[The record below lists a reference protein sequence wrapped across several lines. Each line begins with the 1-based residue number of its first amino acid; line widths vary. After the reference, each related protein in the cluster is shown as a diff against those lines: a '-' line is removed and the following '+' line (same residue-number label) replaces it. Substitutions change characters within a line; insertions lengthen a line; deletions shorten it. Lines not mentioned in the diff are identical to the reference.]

1 VRCRNHAAR
10 ALQTRDLFITAG
22 DKFWLIGDEMQSVPL
37 PEDHSL
43 PNLRHVRLIML
54 ISEGLSL
61 RKAAQRLRL
70 TQPAVTLGLATLE
83 NQYGAPFF
91 ERRAAGLAQTPAGA
105 AFARRAA
112 RCMFYL
118 SRALSRFCSEAERSP
133 VERLEKLM
141 GLLTIPQL
149 RALVAMD
156 EHEGFRPA
164 AESLGL
170 SVPSV
175 HRAIGHLEARVGEKL
190 VHREKYGA
198 SLNFLG
204 HETAVLFSLALRELR
219 SASTDINTLN
229 GHLEGAVTVG
239 CVRVTASVLLP
250 EAIHECVK
258 AFPGARFLVVHQQYE
273 DMLEQLRSG
282 RMDYICSTARKDIPA
297 DFRAEKLCLSEL
309 CIICGPDHP
318 LVGKK
323 NINARMLA
331 EFPWIASEPGTG
343 ARVRMNAMFEQ
354 EGVVL
359 PHVAVITH
367 QFSLIRSL
375 LLQTNFLSLT
385 TRSGGGEDHELSGL
399 CIVNKKVPDPCRDI
413 WLLSRHD
420 WEPTRLQEEFVK
432 MLRRA
437 AQ

>member
-1 VRCRNHAAR
+1 M
-10 ALQTRDLFITAG
+10 G
-22 DKFWLIGDEMQSVPL
+22 GEMQSVAL
-37 PEDHSL
+37 LEDRNL
-43 PNLRHVRLIML
+43 PNLRHVRLVML

-70 TQPAVTLGLATLE
+70 TQPAVTLGLGTLE
-83 NQYGAPFF
+83 DQYGAQFF
-91 ERRAAGLAQTPAGA
+91 ERRVAGLTQTPFGA

-118 SRALSRFCSEAERSP
+118 SRALSRFCSEPERPS
-133 VERLEKLM
+133 VERLEKLLS
-141 GLLTIPQL
+141 LLTIPQL

-170 SVPSV
+170 SVPSL
-175 HRAIGHLEARVGEKL
+175 HRAIGHLEAGVGEKL

-219 SASTDINTLN
+219 SASIDINTLN
-229 GHLEGAVTVG
+229 GHIEGAVTVG

-258 AFPGARFLVVHQQYE
+258 AFPGARFLVVHNQYE
-273 DMLEQLRSG
+273 DMLEHLRGG
-282 RMDYICSTARKDIPA
+282 RMDYICSTARKDIPR
-297 DFRAEKLCLSEL
+297 DFRTEKLCSSEL

-318 LVGKK
+318 LAGKR
-323 NINARMLA
+323 NIDAKMLA

-343 ARVRMNAMFEQ
+343 ARVRMNAMFEL
-354 EGVVL
+354 EGVPL
-359 PHVAVITH
+359 PAVVVTTH
-367 QFSLIRSL
+367 QFSLIHSL

-385 TRSGGGEDHELSGL
+385 TRSGTGEDYALSGL
-399 CIVNKKVPDPCRDI
+399 CILDKKVPDPCRDV

-420 WEPTRLQEEFVK
+420 WEPTLIQEEFVK
-432 MLRRA
+432 TLRRA
-437 AQ
+437 AHRLEHDRVASLGALS